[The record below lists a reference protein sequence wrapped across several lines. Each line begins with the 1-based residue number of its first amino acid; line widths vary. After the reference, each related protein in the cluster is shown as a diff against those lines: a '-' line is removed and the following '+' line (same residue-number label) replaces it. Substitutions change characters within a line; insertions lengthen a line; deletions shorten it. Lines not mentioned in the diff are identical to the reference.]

1 MGRLT
6 LIKQRR
12 LISVFVV
19 GVLLFYS
26 PLVTLFD
33 RPAQWFGI
41 PVLYL
46 YLFTSWAG
54 LIGAMAWVVRG
65 DEE

>member
-6 LIKQRR
+6 LVKQRR
-12 LISVFVV
+12 LISVFVI

-26 PLVTLFD
+26 PLITLFD
-33 RPAQWFGI
+33 RPAQWLSV

-46 YLFTSWAG
+46 YLFTAWAG
-54 LIGAMAWVVRG
+54 LIGAMAWIVRG